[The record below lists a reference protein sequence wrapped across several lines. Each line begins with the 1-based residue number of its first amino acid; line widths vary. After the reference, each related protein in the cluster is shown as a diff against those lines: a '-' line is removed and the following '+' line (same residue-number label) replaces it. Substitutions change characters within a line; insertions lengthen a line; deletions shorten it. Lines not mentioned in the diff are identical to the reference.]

1 MWILGQ
7 QLDKCQHNRNWNY
20 KLNDLLLKFL
30 CKLLINKYKLNL
42 FDMLYLFVF
51 CQLYSVFSKDLEK
64 KYENTIG
71 LQQFS
76 IKTLIKNPFPEL

>member
-1 MWILGQ
+1 MWILDQ
-7 QLDKCQHNRNWNY
+7 QLDKCQHNRNWNC

-30 CKLLINKYKLNL
+30 CKLLTNKYKLNL
-42 FDMLYLFVF
+42 FDMLYFIVF

-64 KYENTIG
+64 KFENTIG